1 MGEWM
6 GVNLG
11 SAYGEIVIDTDGA
24 QRSIDGL
31 AASMR
36 SSGQMLSLGVTA
48 PLVALGA
55 VALTSA
61 GDFEQSMNIM
71 AQVSGATAEE
81 MAMLEEQALALG
93 ESTVFGAGDA
103 ADAMLELSK
112 AGLTA
117 QEVSDSI
124 AGVLDLAAAGG
135 IDLASAATIAAGALN
150 AFNLPAKSTATVANT
165 LAAAANASSADIG
178 DLAMGFQMAAAVFS
192 SNGQTV
198 DDLAASLGILANN
211 GIRGSDAGTSLK
223 TMLMRLAAPT
233 GEAAG
238 LMEELGLNVY
248 DAQGQMLGFGDIV
261 AQLESATSGLNDA
274 QRNAA
279 LTTIFGADAIRAATI
294 LASEGSASF
303 DAMSTAVGQ
312 QGAAAETAGA
322 RMSGLN
328 GALETMKG
336 SFESL
341 MIQMSGPFLESLTGM
356 VLAVAGAVTAF
367 GNLPEPARNAAL
379 AFLAVAAA
387 AGPAMLLITGIG
399 AAVGFLVSPIGL
411 TILAVGLLAAAWA
424 SNFGNIQ
431 GITATAVATITPYF
445 AQLQTAAGEASGVIA
460 QGWTQLAT
468 LLAPAIARVQ
478 EAFAGM
484 GAQFAAL
491 GPEFTELQTALTTL
505 WQTVAPILLMLGQM
519 LAATFGAITVLL
531 VNNFAAVIGGLA
543 PTFGLMISQVTV
555 FITMLNTTITGMV
568 NLVTALIAGDWT
580 AAWAAGKSII
590 DGFVKFTGDSLN
602 NLLSLAALVIG
613 GVKNVVLKTLE
624 DLGVKIQP
632 ILNGIKA
639 FWDSIWGGLTG
650 TVNAVAEGVQSVWD
664 NLVGFKDWLATAVF
678 VNPLAGWSLPDIGGW
693 LNGGRAGGSSWAP
706 GGLTLVG
713 ERGPELVV
721 MPPGAEVMTNG
732 QSNRFSGG
740 GGGAPVVNVTING
753 VRIDNERDLQRQAYR
768 VAGMIAAG
776 LA

>member
-1 MGEWM
+1 M

-61 GDFEQSMNIM
+61 GNFEQSMNIM

-81 MAMLEEQALALG
+81 MSMLEEQALALG

-445 AQLQTAAGEASGVIA
+445 AQLQTAAGEASGLIA

-484 GAQFAAL
+484 GAQFGTL
-491 GPEFTELQTALTTL
+491 GPEFAKLQTALSTL
-505 WQTVAPILLMLGQM
+505 WQTVGPLLLQLGQV
-519 LAATFGAITVLL
+519 LAATFGVATVML
-531 VNNFAAVIGGLA
+531 VNNFATVIGGLVPA
-543 PTFGLMISQVTV
+543 FGLVVSQVTV

-568 NLVTALIAGDWT
+568 NLVTALMAGDWT
-580 AAWAAGKSII
+580 AAWQAGQGIVG
-590 DGFVKFTGDSLN
+590 GFVTFVGESLSN
-602 NLLSLAALVIG
+602 MAALASLVIG
-613 GVKNVVLKTLE
+613 GMRDTVVKTLT
-624 DLGVKIQP
+624 DLGVNVET
-632 ILNGIKA
+632 ILGTIKTT
-639 FWDSIWGGLTG
+639 WDSVWGSLAGAVTPVVEAVQGVWNKLTEFASWIS
-650 TVNAVAEGVQSVWD
+650 TFSIP
-664 NLVGFKDWLATAVF
+664 
-678 VNPLAGWSLPDIGGW
+678 NPFAGWSMPSFPGF
-693 LNGGRAGGSSWAP
+693 GGRAGGSSWAP

-753 VRIDNERDLQRQAYR
+753 VRIDNERDMQRQAYR